1 MIKKKILIVYD
12 PIRFPLGGGERVLL
26 QLTKSL
32 RPTTVVIPFALN
44 HPNIRSYLEKLRRYT
59 QVKTTLLPNISVFY
73 KLMQSR
79 IASIYQKIDTESY
92 EIVIPY
98 TASLAHIV
106 KKHPNQRKIVYF
118 NTPSRLLWHLPSSRS
133 WLHTLIPSLI
143 KEYSSENLRALD
155 IKGIAES
162 DQIYT
167 ISYNVRMRV
176 LTFYNRKARVV
187 YPPVGK
193 IRMEQGKEKTDQILK
208 NFGLKKYE
216 YFVHISRLE
225 GYKNIQLL
233 LTTYKDYNP
242 PFKTLIIGGGQKLKG
257 LPQNLLYTGYLS
269 ETVKN
274 TLLAYAAASL
284 SLNDEDLGLNKVESI
299 ILQTPVIACKS
310 ISAYEILKDKG
321 GYILPTCS
329 KDALYHALEK
339 YYKSPTRVPL
349 THTKKL
355 QKTFSFSR
363 FKKDVSQWLK

>member
-1 MIKKKILIVYD
+1 MKKILIVYD

-32 RPTTVVIPFALN
+32 RPAAVVIPFALN
-44 HPNIRSYLEKLRRYT
+44 HPNIRLYLEKLRGYT
-59 QVKTTLLPNISVFY
+59 EVKTTLLPNISVFY

-79 IASIYQKIDTESY
+79 IASIYQKIDTKGY
-92 EIVIPY
+92 DIVVPY

-106 KKHPNQRKIVYF
+106 KKHPRQKKIVYF
-118 NTPSRLLWHLPSSRS
+118 NTPSRLLWHLPSSKS
-133 WLHTLIPSLI
+133 WLHMLIPSLI

-155 IKGIAES
+155 VKGIAES

-176 LTFYNRKARVV
+176 LTFYNRKAQVV

-193 IRMEQGKEKTDQILK
+193 IHIEENEEKTDQILK
-208 NFGLKKYE
+208 NFGLKRYR

-233 LTTYKDYNP
+233 LTTYREYSPK
-242 PFKTLIIGGGQKLKG
+242 FKTLIIGGGQKLKG
-257 LPQNLLYTGYLS
+257 LPQNLVYTGYLD
-269 ETVKN
+269 EKTKN

-321 GYILPTCS
+321 GHMLPSCS
-329 KDALYHALEK
+329 QYALYRAMGK
-339 YYKSPTRVPL
+339 YYKSPTRVPPSYA
-349 THTKKL
+349 KKL

-363 FKKDVSQWLK
+363 FKKDVSRWLK